1 MIFSDLSF
9 SENAISDLKIFEREF
24 WFQIKPAVNE
34 FWSHITTELIDEATT
49 ALSTNDVA
57 TSFSET
63 AFSQSAISD
72 LGLLVTRESW
82 VAIIESTT
90 TETWSNVSPSGSE
103 TWSNITP
110 SGDETWKSIGIR

>member
-1 MIFSDLSF
+1 MIFGELTF
-9 SENAISDLKIFEREF
+9 SENGLSDLNLLKREF
-24 WFQIKPAVNE
+24 WFQVKPAVNE
-34 FWSHITTELIDEATT
+34 SWTHITTELIDEATT
-49 ALSTNDVA
+49 TLSTNDVA
-57 TSFSET
+57 SSFSET

-72 LGLLVTRESW
+72 LGLLVTRENW
-82 VAIIESTT
+82 VAIIESIS